1 MILLGWCLSCQK
13 RKIGHVGQWVLD
25 SHGSGFPWFW
35 ISMVWWGAGEA
46 VAVVCMSSDSDTKLL
61 FRGHFWVARKGL
73 VIDPK

>member
-1 MILLGWCLSCQK
+1 
-13 RKIGHVGQWVLD
+13 
-25 SHGSGFPWFW
+25 
-35 ISMVWWGAGEA
+35 MVWWGAGEA